1 MPIVQLD
8 FPNPLNTSVQ
18 IGDFAYFSN
27 PIDYG
32 TTGNPLGGD
41 QWAST
46 TTPHLT
52 SDQGDIIMIGPI
64 QTIIPWDGTVSSII
78 CDMPQALFNQY
89 FSQIN
94 MNQVCT
100 TPPNTTGS
108 NCFNKISVSYSDL
121 ISNIGSFVDPLASV
135 YFSTGGWPIMFPN
148 YQGPETYS
156 YVAFG
161 GGTSPVEDNM
171 RKKYEMNALILHWFW
186 NNNQSANF
194 SDYIFEDWE
203 GQVWILDSFL
213 HEVYIW
219 DGVSFLQLHTFF
231 EPPIQPNYTPH
242 PNGGGHLYSV
252 HDVID
257 LWQAEY
263 TAHNATALPAPY
275 ANFSTST
282 IFPVSTLG
290 AVGAANASN
299 IVYGCSFDDFWNRQN
314 AAGTV
319 HSYRTTGGVKTPCSS
334 IVNPPI
340 TCTGGSFIMFSKD
353 NKVNLSSGLGYYASA
368 TLRND
373 SPDKAELFNIGAD
386 IFESSK

>member
-32 TTGNPLGGD
+32 TTGNPNGGE
-41 QWAST
+41 WAST

-52 SDQGDIIMIGPI
+52 SDQSDIIMIGEI
-64 QTIIPWDGTVSSII
+64 TNIIPWDGTVNSII
-78 CDMPQALFNQY
+78 CDMPQTLFNQY

-108 NCFNKISVSYSDL
+108 NCFNKTSVSYSDL
-121 ISNIGSFVDPLASV
+121 ISNVGSFVDPLAASAGANG
-135 YFSTGGWPIMFPN
+135 GGWGVGYN
-148 YQGPETYS
+148 GPQIYS
-156 YVAFG
+156 FSEISNLG
-161 GGTSPVEDNM
+161 SSPVEDGMGANF
-171 RKKYEMNALILHWFW
+171 EMNQLILHWFW
-186 NNNQSANF
+186 NNNQSVNF

-213 HEVYIW
+213 HIPRVW
-219 DGVSFLQLHTFF
+219 DGSQPEQLPFF
-231 EPPIQPNYTPH
+231 TVPAQLGGYTPH
-242 PNGGGHLYSV
+242 PSGGGHLYNV
-252 HDVID
+252 HEVID

-263 TAHNATALPAPY
+263 AAHNATALPAPF
-275 ANFSTST
+275 ANWSTST
-282 IFPVSTLG
+282 VFPVSTLG
-290 AVGAANASN
+290 AVGTANASN
-299 IVYGCSFDDFWNRQN
+299 IVYGCSFDDFYNRQK

-319 HSYRTTGGVKTPCSS
+319 FSFRTSGGVKTLCSS
-334 IVNPPI
+334 IVNPST
-340 TCTGGSFIMFSKD
+340 TCAGGSFIMFSKD

>member
-1 MPIVQLD
+1 MANVTIQLD

-18 IGDFAYFSN
+18 IGDVAYFSN

-32 TTGNPLGGD
+32 TTGNPNGGE
-41 QWAST
+41 WAST

-52 SDQGDIIMIGPI
+52 SNQSDIIMIGSI
-64 QTIIPWDGTVSSII
+64 ETIIPWNGTVSSIT
-78 CDMPQALFNQY
+78 CNMPQALFNQY

-94 MNQVCT
+94 INQVCT

-121 ISNIGSFVDPLASV
+121 ISNVGSFVDPLAYAGFNGS
-135 YFSTGGWPIMFPN
+135 GWGVG
-148 YQGPETYS
+148 YSGPKIYS
-156 YVAFG
+156 YSSFG
-161 GGTSPVEDNM
+161 GGTNPVEDGM
-171 RKKYEMNALILHWFW
+171 RANFEMNLLILHWFW
-186 NNNQSANF
+186 NNNQSVNF

-213 HEVYIW
+213 HTPRIW
-219 DGVSFLQLHTFF
+219 DGSQVQQHPFF
-231 EPPIQPNYTPH
+231 TSPAQPNYTPH
-242 PNGGGHLYSV
+242 PSGGGHLYNI
-252 HDVID
+252 HEIID

-275 ANFSTST
+275 ANWSTST
-282 IFPVSTLG
+282 VFPVSTLG
-290 AVGAANASN
+290 VVGAANASN
-299 IVYGCSFDDFWNRQN
+299 IVYGCSFDDFYNRQN
-314 AAGTV
+314 AAGTAFAV
-319 HSYRTTGGVKTPCSS
+319 RTTGGVKTPCSS

-353 NKVNLSSGLGYYASA
+353 NKVNLSSALGYYASA

>member
-1 MPIVQLD
+1 MPLVQLD

-18 IGDFAYFSN
+18 VGDTAYFSN

-32 TTGNPLGGD
+32 TTGNPLGGG

-64 QTIIPWDGTVSSII
+64 ETIIPWNETVSSII

-121 ISNIGSFVDPLASV
+121 ISNVGSFVDPLAYAGFNGS
-135 YFSTGGWPIMFPN
+135 GWGVGYN
-148 YQGPETYS
+148 GPQIYS
-156 YVAFG
+156 YSSFG
-161 GGTSPVEDNM
+161 GSTNPVENNM
-171 RKKYEMNALILHWFW
+171 RVKFEMNVLILHWFW

-194 SDYIFEDWE
+194 SDYIFEDWD
-203 GQVWILDSFL
+203 GDVWVLDSFIYGMPSPWL
-213 HEVYIW
+213 NNQAEPDYIP
-219 DGVSFLQLHTFF
+219 D
-231 EPPIQPNYTPH
+231 PIF
-242 PNGGGHLYSV
+242 GGYLYSV
-252 HDVID
+252 YEIID

-263 TAHNATALPAPY
+263 AAHNATARLAPY
-275 ANFSTST
+275 NNWSTSV
-282 IFPVSTLG
+282 IFPISTLG
-290 AVGAANASN
+290 SVGAANASN
-299 IVYGCSFDDFWNRQN
+299 IVYGCSFDDFYNRQN
-314 AAGTV
+314 AAGTAFAV
-319 HSYRTTGGVKTPCSS
+319 RTTGGVKTPCSS
-334 IVNPPI
+334 IVNTPI

-373 SPDKAELFNIGAD
+373 SPDKAELFNVGAG